1 MRNSSRPAS
10 VPGASGVLIASLA
23 IGFVIASAVCAYLLV
38 AVGGYAGTAAAFAV
52 NSLVCFALPGFV
64 SRVAAVGT
72 GMWSGVGRDPFS
84 VIGIV
89 ILLTMACQPFLEFT
103 SSMDA
108 FCASALGVPDDLARA
123 NKEMLGGVCLFD
135 SVGHWAVA
143 ILVLAIL
150 PAVSEELF
158 FRGAFLP
165 LLRRATGSWHVA
177 VFVSA
182 VVFSAVHMDPSGFIT
197 RTVLG
202 LLLGAV
208 FAITRSLWAPMLLHF
223 TNNAMAVFCLSLT
236 ADPVEALS
244 AERSGQSIILSVAS
258 LVGTM
263 ALIYLLQQNERKN
276 WTLTSIFKKINPDR

>member
-1 MRNSSRPAS
+1 
-10 VPGASGVLIASLA
+10 
-23 IGFVIASAVCAYLLV
+23 
-38 AVGGYAGTAAAFAV
+38 
-52 NSLVCFALPGFV
+52 
-64 SRVAAVGT
+64 
-72 GMWSGVGRDPFS
+72 
-84 VIGIV
+84 
-89 ILLTMACQPFLEFT
+89 
-103 SSMDA
+103 
-108 FCASALGVPDDLARA
+108 
-123 NKEMLGGVCLFD
+123 
-135 SVGHWAVA
+135 
-143 ILVLAIL
+143 
-150 PAVSEELF
+150 
-158 FRGAFLP
+158 
-165 LLRRATGSWHVA
+165 
-177 VFVSA
+177 
-182 VVFSAVHMDPSGFIT
+182 MDPSGFIT